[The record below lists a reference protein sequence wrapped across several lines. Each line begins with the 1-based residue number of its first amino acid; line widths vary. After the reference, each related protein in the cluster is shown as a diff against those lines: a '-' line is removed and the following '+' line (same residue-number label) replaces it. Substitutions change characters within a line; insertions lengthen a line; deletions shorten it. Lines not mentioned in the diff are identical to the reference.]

1 MRRGVRT
8 GSPRAGGLAHLRVA
22 RCSFSRL
29 KNAHHPLLTPFQG
42 AFAGPI
48 PLTGTVSFAWCAVT
62 FCLVPEVETYNPASD
77 EEVQPVEVEAEGED
91 SADKADDPPSP
102 PREKVRKADDATA
115 PSSPGAVEV
124 QVTTSLVKSSAQK
137 VVTAK
142 KEWIAAVAR
151 LKAASYGFDAKVE
164 YTEKQ
169 WKRKLTDAKA
179 RNLEKKLDLAT
190 AALQAAKCREAE
202 ARAALLEARM
212 GVLCY
217 QIALRDAKLRSLG
230 RRLRRRRI
238 FGMFRWGK
246 VY

>member
-1 MRRGVRT
+1 M
-8 GSPRAGGLAHLRVA
+8 
-22 RCSFSRL
+22 
-29 KNAHHPLLTPFQG
+29 
-42 AFAGPI
+42 
-48 PLTGTVSFAWCAVT
+48 
-62 FCLVPEVETYNPASD
+62 VPEVKTYIPESPMDMLA
-77 EEVQPVEVEAEGED
+77 VEVEASNNI
-91 SADKADDPPSP
+91 SAQEAADASSP
-102 PREKVRKADDATA
+102 PREKVKKADDAAA

-142 KEWIAAVAR
+142 KEWMAAVTR
-151 LKAASYGFDAKVE
+151 LKAASHSFDAKVE

-169 WKRKLTDAKA
+169 WKRKLTDARA

-190 AALQAAKCREAE
+190 ATLQSAKCGEAE

-217 QIALRDAKLRSLG
+217 QIALRDAKLRSLS

-238 FGMFRWGK
+238 FGVFRWGK
-246 VY
+246 V